1 MRRTSPPAGA
11 RLGWEAPTR
20 AGSRDLDLA
29 LHALLRVT
37 GDRALVLVS
46 ALLEGHRAGV
56 GLPGVRLQIE
66 VGVLDLEGV
75 LERTLVGERDL
86 ERTRGRLDRPDVEVD
101 IERVDGDLAVG
112 DGLGRLA
119 AALAA
124 AAGPERKHCADRDEQ
139 THEAAGGHRVE
150 ASHDPAAGAGS
161 GRGHRYPGNAC
172 RSTRTTRSNARSA

>member
-1 MRRTSPPAGA
+1 MHRRSPPAGA

-37 GDRALVLVS
+37 VDRALVLVG
-46 ALLEGHRAGV
+46 ALREGHRAGG
-56 GLPGVRLQIE
+56 GLPVVRLQIE
-66 VGVLDLEGV
+66 VGAFDLEGV

-101 IERVDGDLAVG
+101 VECIDGDLAVG

-119 AALAA
+119 AAFPA
-124 AAGPERKHCADRDEQ
+124 AAGPTVRTIEVGDRVLFSPDTGYEVEIRGEDYLILRERDVHAI
-139 THEAAGGHRVE
+139 A
-150 ASHDPAAGAGS
+150 
-161 GRGHRYPGNAC
+161 
-172 RSTRTTRSNARSA
+172 STRAEGQSGLYL